1 MRKYTASFN
10 KDNPVQYEMKMQEEV
25 KKELSHSEFCTIC
38 VCVSAY
44 KIGF

>member
-10 KDNPVQYEMKMQEEV
+10 LDNPVQCKMKMQEEV
-25 KKELSHSEFCTIC
+25 EKELSHSEFYTIC
-38 VCVSAY
+38 VRVSAY